1 MELKVKNDFNSMYD
15 LICKKLQSRELQKS
29 GINVLIEEI
38 NMEALPSGLYLLNLQ
53 IDNEQFSYKIVKE

>member
-1 MELKVKNDFNSMYD
+1 MYN
-15 LICKKLQSRELQKS
+15 LICTKLQSRELQKS

>member
-1 MELKVKNDFNSMYD
+1 MELKVKNDFNSMYN
-15 LICKKLQSRELQKS
+15 LICTKLQSRELQKS

>member
-1 MELKVKNDFNSMYD
+1 MYD

-53 IDNEQFSYKIVKE
+53 IDNEQFSYKTVKE